1 MLRYQLLHLSLL
13 EHVVVPMIYSRLLVV
28 ILYGCVDKLRIL
40 GVGLLLRLLLLAF
53 VSVMQVPGHEDILSC
68 EFLVLLLVSPDI
80 DEHGASRFQ
89 NSTELRE
96 SLDSKTCI

>member
-28 ILYGCVDKLRIL
+28 ILYSCVDELRIL
-40 GVGLLLRLLLLAF
+40 GVGLLLRLLFLAF
-53 VSVMQVPGHEDILSC
+53 VSVMQVPGHEDILGC

-80 DEHGASRFQ
+80 DEHGSSRFKD
-89 NSTELRE
+89 SSELRE